1 MDNQELRNLL
11 EKLHSEIEHTQTVD
25 EKGQR
30 LLSDLGVDIRQLL
43 DRSEDVQVQAHPS
56 TIKRMEESLDYLE
69 VTHPN
74 LTTMLSE
81 LLTTLSN
88 TGI

>member
-1 MDNQELRNLL
+1 MDDQELRNLL
-11 EKLHSEIEHTQTVD
+11 EKLHSEIENTQTVD
-25 EKGQR
+25 EKEQR
-30 LLSDLGVDIRQLL
+30 LLSDLGADIRELL
-43 DRSEDVQVQAHPS
+43 DRSKNVQVQAHPS
-56 TIKRMEESLDYLE
+56 TVKRMEDSLDYLE

-81 LLTTLSN
+81 LLATLSN